1 MATRFT
7 GTIYK
12 EMDIGKFHGKMDK
25 KLEQNY
31 VVWLGTL
38 DLNGLY
44 TEKYNLD
51 FLTENSRKSNV
62 LEIVRDKKKL
72 IEKEYERRKISKY
85 E

>member
-1 MATRFT
+1 
-7 GTIYK
+7 
-12 EMDIGKFHGKMDK
+12 MDK

-38 DLNGLY
+38 DINGLY

-51 FLTENSRKSNV
+51 FLTENSRRSNV

-72 IEKEYERRKISKY
+72 IEKEYERRKI
-85 E
+85 